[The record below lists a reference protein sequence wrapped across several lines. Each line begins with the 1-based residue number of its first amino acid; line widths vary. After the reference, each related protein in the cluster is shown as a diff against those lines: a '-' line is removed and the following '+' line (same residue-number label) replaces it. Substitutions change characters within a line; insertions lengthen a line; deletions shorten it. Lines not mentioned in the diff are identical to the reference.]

1 MYLMD
6 LVTDLP
12 LHLIAFM
19 IALCVIGGWL
29 LDEPMGDSGFGM
41 IGNSVIL
48 SLGAV
53 AVLAVIAHL
62 GYRPDRELMISIA
75 GGIGGGAMLL
85 ILFAFLR
92 SRLRG

>member
-1 MYLMD
+1 MYLME

-19 IALCVIGGWL
+19 VALCVIGGWL

-41 IGNSVIL
+41 IGNSAIL

-53 AVLAVIAHL
+53 AVLAAIAHL
-62 GYRPDRELMISIA
+62 GYRPDRELIISVS

-85 ILFAFLR
+85 VLIAFLR
-92 SRLRG
+92 ARLRG

>member
-29 LDEPMGDSGFGM
+29 LDEPMGDTGFGM
-41 IGNSVIL
+41 IGNSIIL
-48 SLGAV
+48 STGAV
-53 AVLAVIAHL
+53 AVLAALAHL
-62 GYRPDRELMISIA
+62 GYRPDRELIISVA
-75 GGIGGGAMLL
+75 GGIGGGAALL
-85 ILFAFLR
+85 ILFALLR